1 MRFLLQRFR
10 TGRLGLLTVAVDA
23 GPAEFSATNLR
34 PQRRSLDSHHN
45 CGGRRGRWAVVLA
58 LATLLFG
65 LGDLE
70 VRAEGEGL
78 PGPVVQ
84 IGLQGWFKVGQPS
97 EARVRFPNSFSLP
110 CQLWVEAVDVDGIP
124 AVFAG
129 LPVEPT
135 AGAQT
140 LSAPFTVGRLGG
152 GLELW
157 VTDAEGR
164 ELWRQ
169 RLVSGAN
176 STGAVHR
183 PLRLDVPVW
192 LSAARLPVPYQP
204 SADTSPSQ
212 PDVKTRQPW
221 VLGLEAIS
229 EFPASR
235 LGLQPAQVVV
245 LPTRSTEGV
254 GPSLLE
260 QISPSQSEAL
270 RQWVRQGGHLV
281 LSLSSAVA
289 WQASPL
295 SSWIPVEVEGDVQ
308 VQQFSNLEAY
318 VGKVAPLRSAGRIR
332 VPQLKNL
339 PNVQAP
345 VRDLGGTPL
354 VAVVPCGLGRISL
367 VMLDIEKAPL
377 ADWMGLPV
385 LLEKL
390 TTVGWTAGRN
400 VRDVPTATGQRLS
413 QVGITDLSTQWHAI
427 QERFAEIPRPS
438 YWWVMLLILLM
449 VALVGPLDYLFVNR
463 LFRRGE
469 WTWLTFP
476 LLALA
481 GVALGLQWGRGAN
494 GADPRLNQSDVADV
508 DVTSGVVRGRTWVTL
523 YSPEHQ
529 RVSLQVDPLPVL
541 GMSSNRGNALDSQLT
556 FVGSPETGLGGLYR
570 ETGLSVSG
578 RRYTLGPGAQR
589 FDNLPILQWSTRTA
603 RADWE
608 GVVEKPLAV
617 SRLQSSGFNK
627 VQGSLV
633 HTLPGPLH
641 NVLLVVGGWA
651 YFPGNER
658 GTVQPGVPWQ
668 PAGAQS
674 QQRDL
679 RALLTGERRMRV
691 ERKGQVEG
699 DVVRS
704 SRAYDPTSQDP
715 HELWRMISFH
725 EAVGG
730 DRYTGLS
737 NDLLADLELTGLVQ
751 SGRGVLIGELEQPL
765 AQTVVNER
773 ATPASRQLTLVR
785 LVIPVEQIDRAAP
798 NQLPKFNEPPPA
810 SGATP
815 NPEQP
820 KVETP

>member
-1 MRFLLQRFR
+1 M
-10 TGRLGLLTVAVDA
+10 
-23 GPAEFSATNLR
+23 
-34 PQRRSLDSHHN
+34 RRS
-45 CGGRRGRWAVVLA
+45 CFGGRARWAFCLA
-58 LATLLFG
+58 LSALLLS
-65 LGDLE
+65 LGE
-70 VRAEGEGL
+70 VRAEGEA
-78 PGPVVQ
+78 PAPIVQ
-84 IGLQGWFKVGQPS
+84 VGLQGWYKVGQPS
-97 EARVRFPNSFSLP
+97 EVRVRFPEPLSVP

-129 LPVEPT
+129 LPSDPT
-135 AGAQT
+135 QRSQT

-152 GLELW
+152 ELELW

-164 ELWRQ
+164 ELWRR
-169 RLVSGAN
+169 RLDPGRDV
-176 STGAVHR
+176 TQEFHR

-192 LSAARLPVPYQP
+192 LTAARLPVPYQP
-204 SADTSPSQ
+204 QTDRSKSP

-221 VLGLEAIS
+221 VLGLDEIPD
-229 EFPASR
+229 FPSSR

-245 LPTRSTEGV
+245 LPTRSSEGV

-260 QISPSQSEAL
+260 RISETQSEAL

-295 SSWIPVEVEGDVQ
+295 ASWIPVEVDGEVQ

-332 VPQLKNL
+332 IPRLKNL
-339 PNVQAP
+339 PNVQSP

-354 VAVVPCGLGRISL
+354 LAVVPCGLGRVSL
-367 VMLDIEKAPL
+367 VMMDIEKAPL

-385 LLEKL
+385 LLEKM
-390 TTVGWTAGRN
+390 TTVGWTAGRTA
-400 VRDVPTATGQRLS
+400 RDVPTATGQRLS

-438 YWWVMLLILLM
+438 YWWVMLLILLT

-481 GVALGLQWGRGAN
+481 GVAVGLQWGRGTN
-494 GADPRLNQSDVADV
+494 GTDLRLNQSDLADV
-508 DVTSGVVRGRTWVTL
+508 DVTTGVVRGRSWVTL

-529 RVSLQVDPLPVL
+529 RVSLQVDPRQVL
-541 GMSSNRGNALDSQLT
+541 GLSAAPGHALDSQLT

-578 RRYTLGPGAQR
+578 RRYTLGPGANR

-608 GVVEKPLAV
+608 GVLEKPLAV

-679 RALLTGERRMRV
+679 RALLTGERRTRV

-704 SRAYDPTSQDP
+704 SRAYDPTSLDP
-715 HELWRMISFH
+715 HELWRMLTFH

-737 NDLLADLELTGLVQ
+737 NSLLSELEMTGLVQ
-751 SGRGVLIGELEQPL
+751 SGRGVLIGELDQPL
-765 AQTVVNER
+765 TQTIVNQQ

-810 SGATP
+810 SAVTP
-815 NPEQP
+815 NPDQP